1 MSVLACKADII
12 CITQITLQEIYNILL
27 VDNWMFRFLRAVLM
41 GVNLDKKPD
50 GVLNEGLW
58 VMQRCEDLLLA
69 LALLMK
75 NIASL
80 KKFFYP

>member
-1 MSVLACKADII
+1 
-12 CITQITLQEIYNILL
+12 
-27 VDNWMFRFLRAVLM
+27 M

-75 NIASL
+75 KIASL

>member
-1 MSVLACKADII
+1 
-12 CITQITLQEIYNILL
+12 LL
-27 VDNWMFRFLRAVLM
+27 ISEGRAVLT
-41 GVNLDKKPD
+41 GVHFYEKSD

-75 NIASL
+75 KL
-80 KKFFYP
+80 PV